1 MRTVG
6 YFIASMVIG
15 CFASCKSTPQ
25 PVPPKPPPEKTVDP
39 AVCELAEKAEIIWNE
54 DVRDSLDLSVKIIEG
69 TIEAWEAE
77 NFTRQL
83 DEFTSNWILESE
95 SACRE
100 HYFEQTTPAETY
112 RKQASCF
119 EDLLRQCRDI
129 IELMRGGDHAAIERS
144 SVLEDTLESCL

>member
-1 MRTVG
+1 M
-6 YFIASMVIG
+6 
-15 CFASCKSTPQ
+15 
-25 PVPPKPPPEKTVDP
+25 
-39 AVCELAEKAEIIWNE
+39 CELAEKAEAIWNE

-100 HYFEQTTPAETY
+100 HYFDKTTPAEAY
-112 RKQASCF
+112 REQAACF
-119 EDLLRQCRDI
+119 EDLLQQCRDI
-129 IELMRGGDHAAIERS
+129 IESMRGGAHGAMDRS
-144 SVLEDTLESCL
+144 SALEDALESCL